1 MSKLPDELR
10 EWSEGDAYLAP
21 RKTKRM
27 LDEAADRIEQLEA
40 EAARLRAAM
49 NDMVPYLSRADYYY
63 MEPQT
68 LDVLRE
74 INGG

>member
-10 EWSEGDAYLAP
+10 NWSEGDAYLAP

-40 EAARLRAAM
+40 ELGTAKEGLEFLDALIRAGVD
-49 NDMVPYLSRADYYY
+49 NWSGYDYA
-63 MEPQT
+63 
-68 LDVLRE
+68 LDILE
-74 INGG
+74 GGR